1 MSAWLVLLAPLTLGQ
16 VLDGLDTHPELQSAD
31 AKVAEARA
39 KQRKADGAFDTYT
52 SAYGKAYPT
61 GKNQRQ
67 LMGVTVE
74 QPTALWGAQL
84 SAGWRRGVGEVP
96 PYEGEEATVDGGEL
110 TIGLRLPLLQGRGTD
125 PARTN
130 RRRARLDQTTAQA
143 MRTEKRRG
151 LTLKAADA
159 YWKWVAAG
167 HALIA
172 YEELVS
178 AARIRDDAMTIRTEA
193 GDAAPV
199 MRLETQRAL
208 LKREAQRIKAQRK
221 VAKTAIKLGMYW
233 PGTMPVEG
241 ELSPL
246 PAPGPLQAPTGT
258 APAIEALRVM
268 ARRASIE
275 AAQGENDQL
284 PRLDLEAMAVRPL
297 GDEKSE
303 MAAGLKFSLPLQRRK
318 ATGEAQRAQA
328 EARRLEADAQ
338 WLQAQI
344 DAEIAD
350 ARSAAFAAA
359 AQVKAARSAAD
370 AAKAVVVATR
380 QRAEAGDT
388 ELLSVN
394 LREQAATEA
403 EVAWIEAKAEWHIA
417 AARLRFAR
425 GIAPQGAAGTAAP

>member
-16 VLDGLDTHPELQSAD
+16 VIERLDVHPALRAAD

-39 KQRKADGAFDTYT
+39 KQRKADGAFDTFT

-61 GKNQRQ
+61 GKNVRQ
-67 LMGVTVE
+67 LMGVSVE
-74 QPTALWGAQL
+74 QPTAIWGAQL

-96 PYEGEEATVDGGEL
+96 AYEGEEATVDGGEL

-125 PARTN
+125 PARTD

-159 YWKWVAAG
+159 YWSWVAAG

-172 YEELVS
+172 FDELVD
-178 AARIRDDAMTIRTEA
+178 AARIRDDGMRMRTEA

-199 MRLETQRAL
+199 MLLETQRSL
-208 LKREAQRIKAQRK
+208 LKRIAQRIKAERS

-233 PGTMPVEG
+233 PGAMPLDD

-246 PAPGPLQAPTGT
+246 PAPGPLQSPTGA
-258 APAIEALRVM
+258 APAIQALRAA

-318 ATGEAQRAQA
+318 ATGEAERAMAAAQ
-328 EARRLEADAQ
+328 RLEADAQ

-344 DAEIAD
+344 EAEIAD
-350 ARSAAFAAA
+350 ARSAALAAT

-370 AAKAVVVATR
+370 AAIAVVVATR

-403 EVAWIEAKAEWHIA
+403 EVTWIEAKAEWHIA
-417 AARLRFAR
+417 AARLRYAR
-425 GIAPQGAAGTAAP
+425 GI